1 MGLAKCSIG
10 LVIIGLVLASRT
22 VVASELEDLRKMAGT
37 WIMFDMEV
45 NGHGTARCE
54 VKRIV
59 FDKNRYTFYH
69 EQKASGESI
78 VNLGTKT
85 DPRTIDLSK
94 DGKASQGIYRFKDGR
109 LEICLA
115 QEGKPRPSV
124 FATWGEPGAGSILY
138 VLKPLK
144 PPMKLDPVE
153 AEYQAELKK
162 MSGKWEATKRELGG
176 RADKEPSERGLL
188 VEDGYFSSLFK
199 GKERDT
205 MKAIRINSRA
215 DPPEID
221 FRTGNGKIWIGIY
234 KVADDSLEICLPSI
248 DATKRPTAFA
258 TGAEPGAGQ
267 TNTAYKKD
275 K

>member
-1 MGLAKCSIG
+1 
-10 LVIIGLVLASRT
+10 
-22 VVASELEDLRKMAGT
+22 
-37 WIMFDMEV
+37 MFDMEV

-69 EQKASGESI
+69 EQKASGDAI
-78 VNLGTKT
+78 VKLDTKP
-85 DPRTIDLSK
+85 DPKTIDLNK
-94 DGKASQGIYRFKDGR
+94 DGKTSQGIYRFKDGR

-138 VLKPLK
+138 VLKPK
-144 PPMKLDPVE
+144 TPPMKLDPVE

-162 MSGKWEATKRELGG
+162 MAGKWVATKRELNG
-176 RADKEPSERGLL
+176 RADKEPAERGQL

-199 GKERDT
+199 GKEKDT
-205 MKAIRINSRA
+205 MKALRVNPKA
-215 DPPEID
+215 DPAEID
-221 FRTGNGKIWIGIY
+221 FRTGNGKIWQGIY
-234 KVADDSLEICLPSI
+234 KVSDDALEICLPSI
-248 DATKRPTAFA
+248 NDEKRPKAFA

-267 TNTAYKKD
+267 SYTAYKKD